1 MIHVAPVSGGAAAVE
16 YYTADN
22 YYTSDQSLDT
32 SEWLGK
38 GAETLGLSGS
48 VDKDTF
54 AAVIEGRLPDGSEI
68 RAKDGFHR
76 PGDELHFSVSKSV
89 SLMALVGG
97 DKRLIEAFTESAKV
111 ALKWAEKNVV
121 EARVW
126 DNELGTAVPERTGNL
141 LVASFLHDVN
151 RNMEPHLHIHGVGI
165 NATQTADG
173 KWRAVHNPEFYRA
186 QHVMSAVHNAE
197 MRARVE
203 ALGYETVPARETVD
217 GAFEIRGVSREV
229 IEAFSTRRAEVVA
242 EAAKDGRSSARELEL
257 AALAT
262 RKCKEMDPDIAGQKE
277 RWQETAKR
285 VGFDH
290 KPLIDKALAR
300 SGAEQTVW
308 SRVVQGIRGIGAK
321 GMAIASAMG
330 LTPKDRDS
338 LVPERLGRLEPK
350 AFAAA
355 QAVASA
361 ARELGEREA
370 AFSRNDL
377 IRHSLE
383 RQGPFTV
390 EAIEARIDHLQKR
403 GLLIGSGPGD
413 RDRMLTTQQAM
424 VMENRVIALALA
436 GKDSVQPIA
445 EKDRVVARLQEQA
458 RAIGLRRLNQG
469 QEKAGADILT
479 SRDRLHLVQ
488 GGAGVGKSAALAPVA
503 AIAREEG
510 RNVVA
515 LSHVGRIAR
524 EFGEKTA
531 SPASTVHAFL
541 GRYAR
546 ILDGSA
552 SAEKVAEAREELTG
566 SLVMVDEASQ
576 IGTDRLARL
585 IDLANRMNVGKLV
598 LAGDVKQ
605 LPAIEA
611 GKPFAQLQGQDIG
624 KSEITE
630 NLRAQTP
637 QMQAVNRALDGG
649 DIDRAFT
656 ALKPATTEVASGKIA
671 GVAADMWARLPKEER
686 ETTVLLAAGRTMR
699 SAGNEAAQTS
709 LRERGE
715 IGARGLTL
723 DVLDRV
729 TATKEGAR
737 LLKGYHEGRIV
748 AFETN
753 LPSQNFRRGDRG
765 EIIDVKD
772 GKVELNMGDGE
783 LRKLDPA
790 RLPRNLAHDA
800 VTIFEKKSITL
811 HENERIRWTT
821 RDDARG
827 LSNNE
832 IAHVERIEGDNVTIK
847 ASDGKLHNLPRG
859 DPMLERFD
867 LAYAINVHVAQGI
880 TAKNGII
887 MMSERERMLNSA
899 ASFLVAVT
907 RIAEHATLVTDNS
920 ARVQRQV
927 ESRTGEKT
935 SAMDVSKTETK
946 SPELYPGFKE
956 DLQKLSEKL
965 GPEYAM
971 AVLHN
976 RERDITLE
984 KPLGRGSEPARDKGE
999 PVRDIERSLGVERS
1013 R

>member
-38 GAETLGLSGS
+38 GAAALGLSGS

-97 DKRLIEAFTESAKV
+97 DKRLIEAFKESAKV
-111 ALKWAEKNVV
+111 ALRWAEKNVV

-126 DNELGTAVPERTGNL
+126 DKELGAAVPERTGNL

-151 RNMEPHLHIHGVGI
+151 RNLEPHLHIHGVGI

-186 QHVMSAVHNAE
+186 QHAMSAVHNAE

-229 IEAFSTRRAEVVA
+229 IEAFSTRRAETVA
-242 EAAKDGRSSARELEL
+242 EAAKEGRSSARELEL

-262 RKCKEMDPDIAGQKE
+262 RKGKEAGPDIAGQKE
-277 RWQETAKR
+277 RWEETAKR
-285 VGFDH
+285 VGFDP
-290 KPLIDKALAR
+290 KPLIEKALAR
-300 SGAEQTVW
+300 SSAEQTVW
-308 SRVVQGIRGIGAK
+308 TRLVTGIRGIGAK

-330 LTPKDRDS
+330 LTPKDRDP

-390 EAIEARIDHLQKR
+390 EAIEARIEQLQQR
-403 GLLIGSGPGD
+403 GLLIGSGPAD
-413 RDRMLTTQQAM
+413 RDRMLTTEQA
-424 VMENRVIALALA
+424 VAMENKVVALALA
-436 GKDSVQPIA
+436 GKGSVQPIA
-445 EKDRVVARLQEQA
+445 ERDRVVARLQEQA

-479 SRDRLHLVQ
+479 SKDRIHLVQ

-531 SPASTVHAFL
+531 APASTVDGFL
-541 GRYAR
+541 ARYAR
-546 ILDGSA
+546 VLDGSA
-552 SAEKVAEAREELTG
+552 SAERVAEAREELRGT
-566 SLVMVDEASQ
+566 LVMVDEASQ

-585 IDLANRMNVGKLV
+585 IDLANRMDVGRLV
-598 LAGDVKQ
+598 LAGDIKQ

-611 GKPFAQLQGQDIG
+611 GKPFAQLQGQDLGRSDIA
-624 KSEITE
+624 E

-637 QMQAVNRALDGG
+637 QMQALNRALGDG
-649 DIDRAFT
+649 DIDQAFKE
-656 ALKPATTEVASGKIA
+656 LKAATIEVAPGEIPKT
-671 GVAADMWARLPKEER
+671 AANMWAELPKDQR
-686 ETTVLLAAGRTMR
+686 DSTVLLAAGRAMR
-699 SAGNEAAQTS
+699 SAGNAEAQKA
-709 LRERGE
+709 LAARGE
-715 IGARGLTL
+715 LGANGIRL

-729 TATKEGAR
+729 TVTREGAR
-737 LLKGYHEGRIV
+737 QLKGYHEGRVV
-748 AFETN
+748 AFQTN
-753 LPSQNFRRGDRG
+753 LPSQGFRRGERG
-765 EIIDVKD
+765 EVVDVSD
-772 GKVELNMGDGE
+772 GKVELHMGDGE
-783 LRKLDPA
+783 LRALDPS
-790 RLPRNLAHDA
+790 RLPANLKHDA
-800 VTIFEKKSITL
+800 VTIFERKSIAL
-811 HENERIRWTT
+811 HEQDRIRWTAK
-821 RDDARG
+821 DSERG
-827 LSNNE
+827 LANGD
-832 IAHVERIEGDNVTIK
+832 IAYVERIDGNNVMIK
-847 ASDGKLHNLPRG
+847 AGDGKLHELPQG
-859 DPMLERFD
+859 DPMLERLD
-867 LAYAINVHVAQGI
+867 LAYAINVHVAQGM
-880 TAKNGII
+880 TAKDGII
-887 MMSERERMLNSA
+887 MMSERERALNST

-907 RIAEHATLVTDNS
+907 RIAEHATLVTDDPD
-920 ARVQRQV
+920 RVQRQI
-927 ESRTGEKT
+927 ETRTGEKT

-946 SPELYPGFKE
+946 SPEHYPGFKK

-971 AVLHN
+971 AVLQD

-984 KPLGRGSEPARDKGE
+984 KPVGRGGEPVRDRSEPARDF
-999 PVRDIERSLGVERS
+999 ERTLDVERS

>member
-1 MIHVAPVSGGAAAVE
+1 MIHVAPVSSGAAAVE

-32 SEWLGK
+32 SEWLGS
-38 GAETLGLSGS
+38 GAEALGLSGS

-54 AAVIEGRLPDGSEI
+54 AAVIEGKLPDGSGI
-68 RAKDGFHR
+68 RGKDGVHR
-76 PGDELHFSVSKSV
+76 PGDEIHFSVSKSV

-97 DKRLIEAFTESAKV
+97 DKRLIEAFKESAKV
-111 ALKWAEKNVV
+111 ALRWAEKNVV

-126 DNELGTAVPERTGNL
+126 NNELGAAVPERTGNL

-151 RNMEPHLHIHGVGI
+151 RNQEPHIHLHAIALNV
-165 NATQTADG
+165 TQTADG

-186 QHVMSAVHNAE
+186 QHAMSAVHNAE

-203 ALGYETVPARETVD
+203 ALGYETVPARNTVD
-217 GAFEIRGVSREV
+217 GSFEIRGVSREV
-229 IEAFSTRRAEVVA
+229 IDAFSTRRAEVLA
-242 EAAKDGRSSARELEL
+242 EAEKDGRSSARELEL

-262 RKCKEMDPDIAGQKE
+262 RKGKEMNPDMAGQKE
-277 RWQETAKR
+277 RWEETAKR
-285 VGFDH
+285 VGFD
-290 KPLIDKALAR
+290 PQTLIDKALAR
-300 SGAEQTVW
+300 SNAEQTVW
-308 SRVVQGIRGIGAK
+308 SKIVEGIRGIGAK

-330 LTPKDRDS
+330 LTPKDQDV
-338 LVPERLGRLEPK
+338 LVPERLGRLDPK

-390 EAIEARIDHLQKR
+390 EAIEARIGQLQER
-403 GLLIGSGPGD
+403 GLLIGSGPAD
-413 RDRMLTTQQAM
+413 RDRMLTTQQALAL
-424 VMENRVIALALA
+424 EDRVIALALA

-445 EKDRVVARLQEQA
+445 EQDRVVARLQEQA

-479 SRDRLHLVQ
+479 SKDRVHLVQ

-503 AIAREEG
+503 AIARQEG

-531 SPASTVHAFL
+531 SPASTVYAFL

-546 ILDGSA
+546 VLDSSA
-552 SAEKVAEAREELTG
+552 SAEKMADARAELNGA
-566 SLVMVDEASQ
+566 LVMVDEASQ

-585 IDLANRMNVGKLV
+585 IDLANRMEVGKLV

-605 LPAIEA
+605 LPAIDA
-611 GKPFAQLQGQDIG
+611 GKPFAQLQGQHIG

-637 QMQAVNRALDGG
+637 QMRAINAALDGG
-649 DIDRAFT
+649 DLDKAFA
-656 ALKPATTEVASGKIA
+656 ALKPATTEVEAGRIA
-671 GVAADMWARLPKEER
+671 GVAADMWASLPKEER
-686 ETTVLLAAGRTMR
+686 ETTVLLAAGRAMR
-699 SAGNEAAQTS
+699 SAGNAAAQTS

-715 IGARGLTL
+715 IGARGLKL

-729 TATKEGAR
+729 TATREGAR
-737 LLKGYHEGRIV
+737 LLKGYHEGRVV

-765 EIIDVKD
+765 EIVDVKD
-772 GKVELNMGDGE
+772 GKVELHMGDGE

-811 HENERIRWTT
+811 HENDRIRWTMK
-821 RDDARG
+821 DDARG

-832 IAHVERIEGDNVTIK
+832 IAHVERIHGGNVTIK
-847 ASDGKLHNLPRG
+847 ASDGKLHDLPRG
-859 DPMLERFD
+859 DPMLERLD

-880 TAKNGII
+880 TSTNGII

-927 ESRTGEKT
+927 ETRTGEKA
-935 SAMDVSKTETK
+935 SA
-946 SPELYPGFKE
+946 
-956 DLQKLSEKL
+956 
-965 GPEYAM
+965 
-971 AVLHN
+971 
-976 RERDITLE
+976 RDIADKVPSKVEREAASVALSVGALAAE
-984 KPLGRGSEPARDKGE
+984 RGVDPDRE
-999 PVRDIERSLGVERS
+999 IERSR
-1013 R
+1013 